1 MKNQLVSL
9 TKVKSFKIK
18 LIQKV
23 KINIFHCLKNLILAF
38 LMKKNLLSKS
48 KLRYRFPFWMKYS
61 LVNQKKSKHSSKS
74 LCKLFRSKI
83 KIKSQIKCQI
93 YQTFKNKC
101 NLVLWIQ
108 RKFNHKTICFIR
120 IKVLNKYHLQT
131 LQHLYFC
138 LNLKWK
144 SLKLKHQKKENLRAR
159 KIINL

>member
-1 MKNQLVSL
+1 MKNQWVSL

-74 LCKLFRSKI
+74 LCKPFRSKI

-108 RKFNHKTICFIR
+108 RNFKHKTIYFIR
-120 IKVLNKYHLQT
+120 IKILKKYHLRT
-131 LQHLYFC
+131 LQHLSFC

-144 SLKLKHQKKENLRAR
+144 SLKLKNQKKEILRVK